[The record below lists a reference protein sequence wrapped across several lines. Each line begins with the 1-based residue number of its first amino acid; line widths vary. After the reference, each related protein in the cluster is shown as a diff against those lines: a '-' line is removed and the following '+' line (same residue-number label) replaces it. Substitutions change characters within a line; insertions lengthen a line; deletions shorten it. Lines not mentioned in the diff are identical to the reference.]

1 MTDAFIVVPIL
12 LAVGAVL
19 AGASASVAIGR
30 YLKV

>member
-1 MTDAFIVVPIL
+1 MSDAYIVVPIL

-19 AGASASVAIGR
+19 AATSASFAIGR